1 MGEDRRGGS
10 WARSRVNHRSDCR
23 RQREPGQAGERS
35 RKPEVHKQGKLGQK
49 MASDLPHIYKYLE
62 QGRKELDTPL
72 PTRSPACDLSPSS
85 GLGPCLAPPM
95 RGPRS
100 SYSRGVGAG
109 RAKVCMTFKGQGA
122 LSKSPH
128 TAANMPGW

>member
-1 MGEDRRGGS
+1 MGADSRGRS

-23 RQREPGQAGERS
+23 RQRAPGQAGERS
-35 RKPEVHKQGKLGQK
+35 RKPEMHKPGKLGPK
-49 MASDLPHIYKYLE
+49 MASDLSHIYEHLE

-85 GLGPCLAPPM
+85 GLGPCSAPPM

-100 SYSRGVGAG
+100 SYSGGVGAG
-109 RAKVCMTFKGQGA
+109 RAKVCLTFKGQGA
-122 LSKSPH
+122 LSESPH
-128 TAANMPGW
+128 MANVPGW